1 MALHACSYFALWE
14 TFSLA
19 TVANLSTFEKV
30 GANSSPAVEHVHSPP
45 LASSSPNYPG
55 AMRHVRM
62 YSSCHCQACFQP
74 VLFNWSSLWRY
85 AKGKQGEGKGFL
97 SRVGA
102 FVLHGLIK
110 GVYNVNACAIMGDKA
125 SPEALFYVTGSTRT
139 WAVWIRKYSIQWGLS
154 EKLFVLK
161 EEKKLTGSDAFV

>member
-1 MALHACSYFALWE
+1 MALHACSCFALWE

-19 TVANLSTFEKV
+19 TVANLSTSEKV
-30 GANSSPAVEHVHSPP
+30 GANSSPAVEHVRGPS

-85 AKGKQGEGKGFL
+85 VQGKQGAGKGFL
-97 SRVGA
+97 SCVGA
-102 FVLHGLIK
+102 FVLHGSIRS
-110 GVYNVNACAIMGDKA
+110 VYSVNACAIMGTKLFLKPCFLSLGPQA
-125 SPEALFYVTGSTRT
+125 RAL
-139 WAVWIRKYSIQWGLS
+139 WITNYSI
-154 EKLFVLK
+154 
-161 EEKKLTGSDAFV
+161 